1 MKKEMMFLFLGI
13 FLIGFA
19 CAAYGDQSQYS
30 NANDEVVTTSG
41 TQNQI
46 QTNIELREENRE
58 RVRDGNYS
66 IDGKTLRVER
76 QDEMRTRLQSDSTYA
91 ESELEIE
98 EKTNNSKRILQ
109 ARLSNGRNAEI
120 KIMPDTASQTAL
132 ARLRLKVCSTE
143 NNCTIELKEVGQ
155 LNQTRLAY
163 ELRAEKQSKVFGLFR
178 ARMQVQSQIDAE
190 NGEVIQEKRPWWS
203 FLATD
208 DETTT
213 EEVVEESLE

>member
-13 FLIGFA
+13 FLIGFVI
-19 CAAYGDQSQYS
+19 AAYGDQSQYS
-30 NANDEVVTTSG
+30 NSNDDAVVTSG

-76 QDEMRTRLQSDSTYA
+76 QDEMRTRLQSNGDFADTS
-91 ESELEIE
+91 LEIE
-98 EKTNNSKRILQ
+98 ERKENSESVLQ

-120 KIMPDTASQTAL
+120 KIMPNVASQTAL
-132 ARLRLKVCSTE
+132 ARLRLKVCNES
-143 NNCTIELKEVGQ
+143 NNCTIELKEVGVG
-155 LNQTRLAY
+155 NQTRVAY
-163 ELRAEKQSKVFGLFR
+163 ELKAEKRTKVLGLFK
-178 ARMQVQSQIDAE
+178 AKMQVQSQIDAE

-208 DETTT
+208 DE
-213 EEVVEESLE
+213 EVVEEN